1 MAKKPKTGGFFQRL
15 KSQSQEGESE
25 ESESS
30 GHHEVVECEFSFI
43 GCTEKFPLNERSL
56 HMSRYAKQHRHYME
70 DVTLR
75 LSRQMVEEK
84 EKQMRREFS
93 QQLLEKDRKT
103 KLYAIFSLVI
113 LLVAVLLA
121 LNYRDTKHKGI
132 SAEET
137 QQLIQQELQAFQLRN
152 DENLQLKL
160 QETLELKQAIELLSA
175 CEGRPSLQQVIAE
188 GNTQNARN
196 DKSLYELL
204 YDTMVRM
211 SEMRQQLTTE
221 QQHSI
226 ATLESEQQHSIAA
239 LESKLK
245 EEIANHGTG
254 GRLNFILTIAA
265 VIIPMLAFFYFCYV
279 WPILHEVTAHKNV
292 LLDEVNKNHNVLLH
306 EVNAIYRDIAKLK
319 RVAGVPPYEFELKNY
334 SIQQGNVHSETFYT
348 HERGYKCRFL
358 IGVGGT
364 HLSLG
369 LLSVP
374 GEFDAIL
381 PWPATAT
388 ITIQLLNQCND
399 PDYNYLGFTKT
410 FQWTKPART
419 QPFYKNDVY
428 FVGTFS
434 DTVMRRADITTKNY
448 LKNDCLRFKIA
459 QIEIHSIQA

>member
-93 QQLLEKDRKT
+93 QKLVEKDQKT

-113 LLVAVLLA
+113 ILVAVLLA

-160 QETLELKQAIELLSA
+160 QETLELKQANELLSA
-175 CEGRPSLQQVIAE
+175 REERPSLQQNTAE
-188 GNTQNARN
+188 GNTQNACN

-204 YDTMVRM
+204 HDTTVRM

-226 ATLESEQQHSIAA
+226 AA
-239 LESKLK
+239 LESKLR

-254 GRLNFILTIAA
+254 LLYNFISTLPIVIA
-265 VIIPMLAFFYFCYV
+265 MLVWLYFDYIK
-279 WPILHEVTAHKNV
+279 PILQQ
-292 LLDEVNKNHNVLLH
+292 
-306 EVNAIYRDIAKLK
+306 VNANYQHIAKLK
-319 RVAGVPPYEFELKNY
+319 TIAGVPPYDFHMKDY
-334 SIQQGNVHSETFYT
+334 SIQQGNVHSENFYT
-348 HERGYKCRFL
+348 HEGGYKCRFL

-399 PDYNYLGFTKT
+399 PDQNYLGFTKT
-410 FQWTKPART
+410 FQWTKPPRT
-419 QPFYKNDVY
+419 LPLYNNDVY
-428 FVGTFS
+428 FVDTFS
-434 DTVMRRADITTKNY
+434 DTVVRCADITTKNY